1 MKLISPPGKSSTIRP
16 TSDRCRE
23 ALFSI
28 IHDRIFKARVLDLY
42 AGTGALALEA
52 LSRGAQEAVVVDN
65 CATAHSL
72 LRKNIKLVER
82 YYPDD
87 ANVSPPVTIIKSD
100 LRKGLSAIT
109 RFCNITSP
117 TFDIIF
123 LDPPYGKG
131 LAQKTLEDID
141 NSAFLA
147 KNGLVVAE
155 EQSKVVLSKTL
166 AHLQCIDIRK
176 YGDTAFWIFRTP

>member
-1 MKLISPPGKSSTIRP
+1 MKLISPPGKSNAIRP

-28 IHDRIFKARVLDLY
+28 IHESLFEARVLDLY

-65 CATAHSL
+65 SATAHSL
-72 LRKNIKLVER
+72 LRKNVQLLGR

-87 ANVSPPVTIIKSD
+87 TNFYPPVTIIRSD
-100 LRKGLSAIT
+100 LRKGLNAIT
-109 RFCNITSP
+109 RFNNITSSV
-117 TFDIIF
+117 FDIIF

-141 NSAFLA
+141 NGVFLA

-166 AHLQCIDIRK
+166 ANLQCVDIRK
-176 YGDTAFWIFRTP
+176 YGETAFWMYRTP

>member
-1 MKLISPPGKSSTIRP
+1 MQLISPPAKSNAIRP

-28 IHDRIFKARVLDLY
+28 LNDRLSEARVLDLY

-52 LSRGAQEAVVVDN
+52 LSRGAQAAVVVDN
-65 CATAHSL
+65 STTAHTL
-72 LRKNIKLVER
+72 LHKNVQRLKR

-87 ANVSPPVTIIKSD
+87 KNAGPPVTIIHSD

-109 RFCNITSP
+109 RFCNTNFSI
-117 TFDIIF
+117 FDVIF

-131 LAQKTLEDID
+131 LAQKTLEDLD
-141 NSAFLA
+141 NGTFLA
-147 KNGLVVAE
+147 NNGLVVAE
-155 EQSKVVLSKTL
+155 ERSKVVLSETL
-166 AHLQCIDIRK
+166 THLQCIDKRK
-176 YGDTAFWIFRTP
+176 YGDTTFWIYSTL